1 MVLDGNFSA
10 QHRHM
15 RRPEDDVAL
24 ADGHAFMVEDAPYK
38 DHLKSA
44 AEYKEVRGVFTCT
57 TSAYLSAKTNTCNEH
72 RAVLTAGME
81 RAKLESTGIGAAA
94 CSRHGFFC
102 PHACVDFQLGER
114 SVVSSTSLRHA
125 LTESTGSLPGAV
137 IWTTSYIGSSLS

>member
-1 MVLDGNFSA
+1 MLYRWKYTRSVVLDGNFSA

-24 ADGHAFMVEDAPYK
+24 ADGHAFMVADAPYK
-38 DHLKSA
+38 EHLKSA
-44 AEYKEVRGVFTCT
+44 AEYKEVGGSIVRLGT
-57 TSAYLSAKTNTCNEH
+57 ANELEKANTCNEH

-114 SVVSSTSLRHA
+114 CVGLWDERCM
-125 LTESTGSLPGAV
+125 
-137 IWTTSYIGSSLS
+137 Y

>member
-44 AEYKEVRGVFTCT
+44 AEYKEV
-57 TSAYLSAKTNTCNEH
+57 
-72 RAVLTAGME
+72 
-81 RAKLESTGIGAAA
+81 
-94 CSRHGFFC
+94 
-102 PHACVDFQLGER
+102 
-114 SVVSSTSLRHA
+114 
-125 LTESTGSLPGAV
+125 
-137 IWTTSYIGSSLS
+137 